1 MTTSVTKA
9 RSISETLLGKPE
21 FQGRLKGVFTV
32 CESNNKGMYLAL
44 KAMIDDPD
52 RNLEPGDIKFVAFD
66 SDPRMIE
73 GLKNGIV
80 QGVVLQ
86 DPVNMG
92 YQAVKA
98 MVEHLA
104 GKTVEKRVET
114 GESLATQQNM
124 NEKRMAELLKPQQF
138 DG

>member
-1 MTTSVTKA
+1 MGTSVTKA
-9 RSISETLLGKPE
+9 QQISESLIGKPS
-21 FQGRLKGVFTV
+21 FQDRLKGVFTV
-32 CESNNKGMYLAL
+32 CESHNKGMYLAL

-52 RNLEPGDIKFVAFD
+52 RKLKPGDIKFIAFD

-86 DPVNMG
+86 NPVNMG

-98 MVEHLA
+98 MVEHLD
-104 GKTVEKRVET
+104 GKTVKKRIPT
-114 GESLATQQNM
+114 GEALATKKNM
-124 NEKRMAELLKPQQF
+124 NEKKMADLLKPQQF
-138 DG
+138 EG